1 MDAEVRAEI
10 RESRVKDV
18 RLALVIAHGLMLKAS
33 YVRVQAAVMH
43 SSTDY
48 GRLDGS

>member
-10 RESRVKDV
+10 RESRVKEV
-18 RLALVIAHGLMLKAS
+18 RLALVVAHGLMLKES
-33 YVRVQAAVMH
+33 YVRVQAVVMY

-48 GRLDGS
+48 GPLDDS